1 MRNTE
6 ERIERLHKR
15 AKQLEARR
23 ERRFTALAVSFC
35 LILFASLLGI
45 IRQVAG
51 QITDVTVNSVNS
63 YAGASLL
70 SSEAGGYV
78 LVAVIAFMLGVVV
91 TVLVRKHCKKD

>member
-51 QITDVTVNSVNS
+51 QITDVAVNS

>member
-51 QITDVTVNSVNS
+51 QITDVTVNS